1 MGKSKRG
8 KRRPEPD
15 EVTLKQLNERAQK
28 LLDLMEDDS
37 SEEEISKGTKKS
49 KNKKKT
55 PRKTSFDM
63 KKIHAEVDKMR
74 AQAREISSKMRISLS
89 DIEQEQDRA
98 LEEIRQSF
106 QDHLTVT
113 KGNQTKDVKLKVVT
127 NGWTVEPIAKKQKV
141 VTFSEHPEVIEFLA
155 ESENMMQKLT
165 EIIESREEFWIDT
178 NEAPKVIN
186 TKEEM
191 QLKKTYWECK
201 LCGIPYEKEA
211 VNYCSKCEEKK
222 KV

>member
-15 EVTLKQLNERAQK
+15 EVTLKQPNEKAQR

-37 SEEEISKGTKKS
+37 SEEGTSKGTEQS

-55 PRKTSFDM
+55 PLKTSFDM

-89 DIEQEQDRA
+89 DIEQEQERA

-106 QDHLTVT
+106 QDRLTVS
-113 KGNQTKDVKLKVVT
+113 KGDQTKDVKLKVVA

-165 EIIESREEFWIDT
+165 EIIESKEEFWTNKDETPKIDR
-178 NEAPKVIN
+178 KSV
-186 TKEEM
+186 
-191 QLKKTYWECK
+191 
-201 LCGIPYEKEA
+201 
-211 VNYCSKCEEKK
+211 V
-222 KV
+222 